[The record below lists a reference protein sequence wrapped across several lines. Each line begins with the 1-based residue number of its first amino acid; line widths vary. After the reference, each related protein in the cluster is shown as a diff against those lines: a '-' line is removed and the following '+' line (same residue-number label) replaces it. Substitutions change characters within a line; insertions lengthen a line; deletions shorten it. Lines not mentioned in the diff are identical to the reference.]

1 VHARTSRLLRR
12 TGLLGFA
19 FFMLK
24 GLAWIA
30 VVVAGVALGRAAP
43 ISFAPSTAAPERAW
57 APACGNPLLPRSQR
71 PPNAAP
77 PRSSRYPPPMTAPY
91 ESRLPYERTRIRAAA
106 IYCSDGRIG
115 EHFDDFLQNGLGL
128 PRYDR
133 VALPGGPAC
142 LAGHPQAHL
151 EEQGVVDELKFL
163 AEVHGLKRIVLIA
176 HESCAFYTSRLELKD
191 RPLELVQR
199 ADLVRAAA

>member
-1 VHARTSRLLRR
+1 MPV
-12 TGLLGFA
+12 
-19 FFMLK
+19 
-24 GLAWIA
+24 
-30 VVVAGVALGRAAP
+30 
-43 ISFAPSTAAPERAW
+43 
-57 APACGNPLLPRSQR
+57 
-71 PPNAAP
+71 
-77 PRSSRYPPPMTAPY
+77 RSSETTSVPGAGSLGGADVVRY

-151 EEQGVVDELKFL
+151 EEQGVVDELQFL
-163 AEVHGLKRIVLIA
+163 VEVHALNRIVLVA
-176 HESCAFYTSRLELKD
+176 HEACAFYGTRLEL
-191 RPLELVQR
+191 RERRLELVQR
-199 ADLVRAAA
+199 ADLVRAAAFVARVTGIERIEAYFARHVDDRIVFESVEV